1 MSDYTFLDA
10 ASILLREGL
19 EALLVLVALLALLRK
34 SGQSAQQRWV
44 WLGGSM
50 GLLAAV
56 MLALLVKLF
65 FQQLLTH
72 TRQEVLEGITG
83 LVAAGLL
90 FSVSLWLHR
99 RAAVASW
106 QTFVQ
111 EQAQAA
117 LATGQVFSLAF
128 LAFTAVF
135 REGAETVLFYVGL
148 APSLAAE
155 DLWLG
160 IGLGSLLLVGMA
172 ILLLQVGLKLPLGA
186 FFRGLSLLIFYLG
199 FKFLGSGLHAL
210 QVAGW
215 LPITPLSGIPKLRWL
230 GLYPTWQ
237 TLIPQVVL
245 LGTAFVLWM
254 RQWLRADSAQ
264 NLSP

>member
-19 EALLVLVALLALLRK
+19 EALLVLVALLALLGK

-44 WLGGSM
+44 WLGGSA

-56 MLALLVKLF
+56 MLGLLVKLF

-117 LATGQVFSLAF
+117 LATGQVFSLAS
-128 LAFTAVF
+128 LAFMAVF

-148 APSLAAE
+148 APALPAKE
-155 DLWLG
+155 FWLG
-160 IGLGSLLLVGMA
+160 IGLGSLMLVGVA
-172 ILLLQVGLKLPLGA
+172 ILLLQVGLRLPLRA
-186 FFRGLSLLIFYLG
+186 FFRGLSLLVFYLG

-210 QVAGW
+210 QVADW
-215 LPITPLSGIPKLRWL
+215 LPVTPLIGIPKLRWL

-237 TLIPQVVL
+237 TLIPQLVL

>member
-10 ASILLREGL
+10 TSILLREGL
-19 EALLVLVALLALLRK
+19 EALLVLLALVALLGK

-44 WLGGSM
+44 WLGGAA

-56 MLALLVKLF
+56 LLGLLVKLF

-72 TRQEVLEGITG
+72 SRQEVLEGITG

-90 FSVSLWLHR
+90 FSISLWLHR
-99 RAAVASW
+99 RSATAAW
-106 QTFVQ
+106 QTFVH
-111 EQAQAA
+111 EQAQVA
-117 LATGQVFSLAF
+117 LASGQVFSLAF

-135 REGAETVLFYVGL
+135 REGAETVVFYVGL
-148 APSLAAE
+148 APSLPAR

-160 IGLGSLLLVGMA
+160 IGLGALLLAGVA
-172 ILLLQVGLKLPLGA
+172 VLLLPLGLKLPLGA

-199 FKFLGSGLHAL
+199 FKFLGSSLHAL

-215 LPITPLSGIPKLRWL
+215 LPTTPLSGIPKLRWL
-230 GLYPTWQ
+230 GIYPTWQ
-237 TLIPQVVL
+237 TLIPQTVL
-245 LGTAFVLWM
+245 LGIAFVFWM
-254 RQWLRADSAQ
+254 RLWLRADSAQ
-264 NLSP
+264 KLSP